1 MKRTKLIIDDG
12 CSPELVAGAVFDI
25 PLGIPI
31 IKAPKKIIIPDRIVP
46 FSERHKAPPEG
57 TAICF
62 NEMDVNFADVIR
74 NPQKYD
80 SEFRKYTAIISPD
93 PSLYRDAPLEVQL
106 TNIYRNRAIGSYYQ
120 RRAHYVIP
128 LIRWGNE
135 YTYTTKYFPQK
146 VAYLGV
152 EKNSI
157 VAIGTYGCIQGREN
171 RYHFESGL
179 DGMMET
185 IEPSVV
191 LVYGSMPEK
200 LFSKHESAA
209 KFIQYDDW
217 TTHVHKGGD
226 KYGKRK

>member
-93 PSLYRDAPLEVQL
+93 PSLYRDAPLKVQL